1 MRTPRKARR
10 RPARTTPHDH
20 IADDT
25 VWPRVAQELADD
37 LAADAP
43 ARDRAGKTPFDEVAR
58 LREAGLPGLLTA
70 PGPGGP
76 GADWHTACRVIREI
90 AAADGSIGEL
100 LAHHCALSWAT
111 RLLPPGPDPSGVPA
125 GEHGLLAGAVEPPR
139 AESGDPSRPAD
150 LALTPAGDGTYHL
163 TGRRFFASGVAVAD
177 RLVVGARCATSGDLL
192 VVLADPAHPAV
203 FTEPYADRVGQ
214 RLAGAG
220 TVTFDRL
227 PVATG
232 QILGALP
239 YDEHTVAPYAGLAPL
254 ALRLLLVHVTLGIAE
269 GALAEARDVSRAS
282 RCAPPAPTAPERAAH
297 TGPAPEEDPYLL
309 LVYGELATAAHS
321 AAAVVDRA
329 TEALAHGLLTAHDL
343 GVGERS
349 DIAVLVAAAETVAHR
364 AATDITTR
372 VLGLVAPRSPAD
384 PLGADPGFDRFWR
397 NVRALTAPVSPDH
410 RLRDIGDHYLHGTHP
425 RLTLPV

>member
-1 MRTPRKARR
+1 MRTRKQARR
-10 RPARTTPHDH
+10 RPDSVTPPDRL
-20 IADDT
+20 ADDT
-25 VWPRVAQELADD
+25 VWPLVVRELADD
-37 LAADAP
+37 LAADARD
-43 ARDRAGKTPFDEVAR
+43 RDRAGKVPFDEAAR

-90 AAADGSIGEL
+90 SAADGSIGEL
-100 LAHHCALSWAT
+100 LAHHCALSWT
-111 RLLPPGPDPSGVPA
+111 VRLLSPGLAAHDI
-125 GEHGLLAGAVEPPR
+125 GEPGLLAGSAEPPR
-139 AESGDPSRPAD
+139 AESGPAG

-163 TGRRFFASGVAVAD
+163 TGRRFFTSGVAVAD
-177 RLVVGARCATSGDLL
+177 RLLVGARDTASGDVL

-203 FTEPYADRVGQ
+203 STEPYTERLGQ

-227 PVATG
+227 PVAAER
-232 QILGALP
+232 ILGVLP
-239 YDEHTVAPYAGLAPL
+239 YDEHAVTPYATLAPL
-254 ALRLLLVHVTLGIAE
+254 VLRLLLVHVTLGIAE

-282 RCAPPAPTAPERAAH
+282 RCAPPPPTGPKEP
-297 TGPAPEEDPYLL
+297 TSPVGPAPEDDPYLL
-309 LVYGELATAAHS
+309 LAYGESATAAHT
-321 AAAVVDRA
+321 AAAVADRA
-329 TEALAHGLLTAHDL
+329 TEALAHGLLAAHGL
-343 GVGERS
+343 GVTERS

-364 AATDITTR
+364 AAGDITTR
-372 VLGLVAPRSPAD
+372 VLELVAPHSPAD

-410 RLRDIGDHYLHGTHP
+410 RLRDIGDHYLHGTHA